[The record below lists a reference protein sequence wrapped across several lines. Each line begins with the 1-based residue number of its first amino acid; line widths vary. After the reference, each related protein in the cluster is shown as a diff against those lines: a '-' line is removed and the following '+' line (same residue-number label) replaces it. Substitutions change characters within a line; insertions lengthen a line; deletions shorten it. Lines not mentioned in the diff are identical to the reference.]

1 MRRAASAAVLSLL
14 LATLPACP
22 KETPKETPPAGD
34 ASAAAARDAASDAGS
49 TSAMLDGRALV
60 TSACL
65 SCHTE
70 EMLAQQ
76 RLTEAQW
83 SKAVTKMV
91 GWGANLEPVEV
102 KPLVAYLS
110 ATYGLDAGPYEPAS
124 VAAAEAVS
132 ELVPQDEAPFP
143 PGDAERGRTLFA
155 DRCAGCH
162 GPEARGHIGVNLVER
177 PILYRAADLAKT
189 VRRGRGKML
198 PMPLTDAEVSDV
210 LAHLRRL
217 RVPAR

>member
-1 MRRAASAAVLSLL
+1 MVAALGL
-14 LATLPACP
+14 LAAALAACP
-22 KETPKETPPAGD
+22 KETPKETPLASDAASAAAGDAGD
-34 ASAAAARDAASDAGS
+34 ASASSA
-49 TSAMLDGRALV
+49 SAMLDGRSLV

-83 SKAVTKMV
+83 TKTVTKMV
-91 GWGANLEPVEV
+91 GWGANLEPHEV
-102 KPLVAYLS
+102 KPLALYLS
-110 ATYGLDAGPYEPAS
+110 ASYGLDAGAFEPAA
-124 VAAAEAVS
+124 VPAAEAVS
-132 ELVPQDEAPFP
+132 ELVPQDDAPFP
-143 PGDAERGRTLFA
+143 PGDAERGRAFFT

-162 GPEARGHIGVNLVER
+162 GTEARGHIGVNLVER

-189 VRRGRGKML
+189 VRKGRGKMVA
-198 PMPLTDAEVSDV
+198 MPLTDAEVGDV

-217 RVPAR
+217 RLPAR